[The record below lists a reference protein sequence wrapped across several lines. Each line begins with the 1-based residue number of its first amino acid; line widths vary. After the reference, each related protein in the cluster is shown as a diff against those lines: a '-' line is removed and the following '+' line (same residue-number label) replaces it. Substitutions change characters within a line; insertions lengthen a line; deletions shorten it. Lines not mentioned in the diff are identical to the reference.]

1 MRSFKD
7 YLDEAVRYGEKR
19 CTAVT
24 CNAIASHYGVESA
37 KLGSDHNVGTGA
49 GVYQHLKKHGMN
61 VKGSGWEYE
70 GKTVKQFVS
79 DHPTGAHYISTR
91 GHAMAVINGKL
102 HDSSGKGADGRKI
115 QLSFEVTK
123 NN

>member
-1 MRSFKD
+1 MQTLKEF
-7 YLDEAVRYGEKR
+7 LEEAVRHGEKR

-24 CNAIASHYGVESA
+24 CNAIAKHHDVESA
-37 KLGSDHNVGTGA
+37 KLGPDHNVGTGA

-61 VKGSGWEYE
+61 LKGSGWEHE
-70 GKTVKQFVS
+70 GKSVKNFVS
-79 DHPTGAHYISTR
+79 EHPTGAHYIATK

-102 HDSSGKGADGRKI
+102 HDSSGRGADGRKI

-123 NN
+123 K